1 MIANPDAA
9 HNPFYRMAPEWAL
22 YPLVVLA
29 TVATSIASQA
39 VISGAFSLTRQA
51 VQLGY
56 APRVDIIHTSPGEIG
71 QIYIPSVNWLLMIC
85 TIGLVV
91 GFRKST
97 NLAAAYGIAVTATM
111 VITTLL
117 AFVVERKIWR
127 WSLGLAAAFSAVF
140 LIIDLSFFSA
150 NFVKV
155 LQGGWFPL
163 AVAAVVFTFLA
174 TWRRGRDILSVRL
187 SRGSLPV
194 DVFVADVA
202 RRMPVRVPGTAVF
215 LTGDPSATP
224 VALLHNLK
232 HNRVLHET
240 NVFVNVHVQEQ
251 PHVEPEQR
259 LQVEPLGEGFW
270 RVILRYGFMQ
280 DPDVPQALS
289 GTRELGLELDPRM
302 ATYFLSRNT
311 LIPSKRPGMALWR
324 ERLFAF
330 MQRNATRATQFY
342 RLPPNRVVE
351 LGMQV
356 EI

>member
-1 MIANPDAA
+1 M
-9 HNPFYRMAPEWAL
+9 
-22 YPLVVLA
+22 
-29 TVATSIASQA
+29 
-39 VISGAFSLTRQA
+39 
-51 VQLGY
+51 
-56 APRVDIIHTSPGEIG
+56 
-71 QIYIPSVNWLLMIC
+71 
-85 TIGLVV
+85 
-91 GFRKST
+91 
-97 NLAAAYGIAVTATM
+97 
-111 VITTLL
+111 
-117 AFVVERKIWR
+117 
-127 WSLGLAAAFSAVF
+127 
-140 LIIDLSFFSA
+140 
-150 NFVKV
+150 
-155 LQGGWFPL
+155 
-163 AVAAVVFTFLA
+163 
-174 TWRRGRDILSVRL
+174 
-187 SRGSLPV
+187 
-194 DVFVADVA
+194 
-202 RRMPVRVPGTAVF
+202 PGTAVF
-215 LTGDPSATP
+215 LTGDANATP

-240 NVFVNVHVQEQ
+240 NVFVNVYVQEQ

-280 DPDVPQALS
+280 DPDVPQALA